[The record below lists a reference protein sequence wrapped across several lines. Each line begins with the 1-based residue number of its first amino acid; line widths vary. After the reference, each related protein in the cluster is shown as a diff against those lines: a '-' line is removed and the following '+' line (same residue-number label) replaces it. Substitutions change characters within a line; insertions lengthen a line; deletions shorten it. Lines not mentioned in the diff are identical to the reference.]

1 MSEMKAARA
10 NFNRLC
16 VFCGS
21 SKGARETYTHTA
33 QILGRELAAR
43 GIEIVYGGGN
53 VGLMGIVADAVLAA
67 GGRAIGVIPEAL
79 MARELGH
86 AGIQDLRVV
95 KTMHERKALMAEL
108 ADGFIAMPGGI
119 GTYEEFFEVLT
130 WAQLGLHAKPCAL
143 LNVDG
148 FYDPVLRLLDHAVE
162 ERFVRASH
170 RELVVVE
177 SDPATLLDHM
187 ARHHPP
193 HLHKWIDKD
202 AL

>member
-1 MSEMKAARA
+1 MSAKESGFR
-10 NFNRLC
+10 RLC

-21 SKGARETYTHTA
+21 SKGAREIYVQAA
-33 QILGRELAAR
+33 QQVGLELARR
-43 GIEIVYGGGN
+43 GIELVYGGGN
-53 VGLMGIVADAVLAA
+53 VGLMGVLADAVLAA
-67 GGRAIGVIPEAL
+67 GGRVTGVIPEQL

-86 AGIQDLRVV
+86 TGVQDLRIV

-143 LNVDG
+143 LNVDD
-148 FYDPVLRLLDHAVE
+148 FYNPVLRLLDHAVE

-170 RELVVVE
+170 RDLIVVE
-177 SDPATLLDHM
+177 TVPARLLDRM
-187 ARHHPP
+187 AQHHAP

>member
-1 MSEMKAARA
+1 MNTSEPLFRRM
-10 NFNRLC
+10 C

-21 SKGARETYTHTA
+21 SKGAREIYARAARH
-33 QILGRELAAR
+33 LGLELARR
-43 GIEIVYGGGN
+43 GIELVYGGGN
-53 VGLMGIVADAVLAA
+53 VGLMCVMADAVLGA
-67 GGRAIGVIPEAL
+67 GGRVIGIIPEQL

-86 AGIQDLRVV
+86 TGIQDLRVV

-130 WAQLGLHAKPCAL
+130 WAQLGLHVKPCAL

-148 FYDPVLRLLDHAVE
+148 FYNPVLNLLEHAIE
-162 ERFVRASH
+162 ERFVRPAH

-177 SDPATLLDHM
+177 AEPDALLDHM
-187 ARHHPP
+187 ARHHAP

>member
-1 MSEMKAARA
+1 MRVRT
-10 NFNRLC
+10 FNRLC

-21 SKGARETYTHTA
+21 SKGAREIYIRAA
-33 QILGRELAAR
+33 QQLGHELALR
-43 GIEIVYGGGN
+43 RIELVYGGGN
-53 VGLMGIVADAVLAA
+53 VGLMGVIADAVLKA
-67 GGRAIGVIPEAL
+67 GGRVTGVIPEQL
-79 MARELGH
+79 MSRELGH
-86 AGIQDLRVV
+86 TGIQDLRIV

-108 ADGFIAMPGGI
+108 SDGFIAMPGGI

-148 FYDPVLRLLDHAVE
+148 FYNPVLRLLEHAIE
-162 ERFVRASH
+162 EHFVRRDH
-170 RELVVVE
+170 RELMVVE
-177 SDPATLLDHM
+177 TGAAALLDRM
-187 ARHHPP
+187 AAHHAP

>member
-1 MSEMKAARA
+1 MKATSS
-10 NFNRLC
+10 NFRRLC

-21 SKGARETYTHTA
+21 SKGARENYIHAA
-33 QILGRELAAR
+33 QRLGRELAAR
-43 GIEIVYGGGN
+43 GIELVYGGGN
-53 VGLMGIVADAVLAA
+53 VGLMGVVADAVLAA
-67 GGRAIGVIPEAL
+67 GGRVTGVIPEQL

-86 AGIQDLRVV
+86 TGIQDLRVV
-95 KTMHERKALMAEL
+95 KTMHERKSLMAEL
-108 ADGFIAMPGGI
+108 SDGFIALPGGI

-130 WAQLGLHAKPCAL
+130 WAQLGIHAKPCAL

-162 ERFVRASH
+162 ERFVRAAH
-170 RELVVVE
+170 RELIVVE
-177 SDPATLLDHM
+177 AEAAALLDRM
-187 ARHHPP
+187 ARHHAP